1 MTTPTPT
8 PEYEAL
14 EKILKILIKFYD
26 GSIAISVMLLLFL
39 DSIFIKSFPQAFLG
53 LMVLLV
59 FILVID
65 ILFNFDS
72 LLLII
77 PFSNRL
83 NMTSKKI
90 IEKFLKSI
98 FYIIIIVNIIIFP
111 PEVPLT
117 FILPRVAS
125 IDYYFLLTSLLITG
139 LYFSLFTVLKI
150 TFIPKSNP
158 KSDMQLMENKND
170 F

>member
-1 MTTPTPT
+1 MAAPT
-8 PEYEAL
+8 PEYETL
-14 EKILKILIKFYD
+14 EKFLKMIIKFYD
-26 GSIAISVMLLLFL
+26 GTIAISVILLLFL
-39 DSIFIKSFPQAFLG
+39 DSILIKSFPQAFLG
-53 LMVLLV
+53 LIMLLF

-83 NMTSKKI
+83 NVISKKI
-90 IEKFLKSI
+90 IEKFLKAI
-98 FYIIIIVNIIIFP
+98 FYIIIIVNVIIFP

-150 TFIPKSNP
+150 IFIPKTNP
-158 KSDMQLMENKND
+158 NSDMHLMENKND